1 MAQRLDWKKTE
12 IKGLYDMVVVG
23 SSAGGIESL
32 TQILVSL
39 PAKFTAAIVIVQHIS
54 HDSKRSLANHFSM
67 VTHVPVREVEDKE
80 PIEGGVVYFAPTN
93 YHLLVSNDG
102 VFNLNIDPPVS
113 FSRPSIDVLFQSAA
127 QVYKKRLMG
136 IILTGT
142 NHDGADGLKEV
153 RHCGGLA
160 VVQDPENARYPTMP
174 QSALEAADPQL
185 VLTLDEIGF
194 FLNRL

>member
-1 MAQRLDWKKTE
+1 MERLNWNKIET
-12 IKGLYDMVVVG
+12 KGLYDMIVVG

-39 PAKFTAAIVIVQHIS
+39 PAKFSQTMVIVQHIS
-54 HDSKRSLANHFSM
+54 HDSKRSLANHFAVIS
-67 VTHVPVREVEDKE
+67 HVPVREVEDKE
-80 PIEGGVVYFAPTN
+80 PIEVGVVYFAPTN
-93 YHLLVSNDG
+93 YHLLISSDG

-127 QVYKKRLMG
+127 EVYQKRVMG

-142 NHDGADGLKEV
+142 NHDGADGLKQI
-153 RHCGGLA
+153 RKHGGLA
-160 VVQDPENARYPTMP
+160 IVQNPDDARYPIMP
-174 QSALEAADPQL
+174 QTALEVADPQL
-185 VLTLDEIGF
+185 VMTLDEIGF